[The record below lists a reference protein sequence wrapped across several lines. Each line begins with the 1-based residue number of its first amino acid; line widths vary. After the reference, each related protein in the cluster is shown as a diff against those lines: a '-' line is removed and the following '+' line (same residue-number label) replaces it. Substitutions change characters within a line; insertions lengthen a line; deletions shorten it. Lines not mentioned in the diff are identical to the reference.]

1 MLALTVAPGQYVR
14 PRMRRYSP
22 DLRVVREK
30 PYFDT
35 SQDWLWD
42 TRTSVLHS
50 SRGSAGRNWT
60 AAVGFGARG
69 AVPATK
75 VEWPLSVPKA
85 VGGCRRLGGRKLLG
99 QGLNRGRAV
108 ARAVFRTRHLPAHLG
123 GGLVLAQSFMDHLP
137 QQIVTGQGDILHL
150 HDKFGPHPMHAA

>member
-14 PRMRRYSP
+14 PRIRRYSP

-50 SRGSAGRNWT
+50 SRGSASRNWT
-60 AAVGFGARG
+60 AAVGSERRRLPQCAATRDAPTPDPPAVTPRQEGSTSTRPIGAR
-69 AVPATK
+69 
-75 VEWPLSVPKA
+75 
-85 VGGCRRLGGRKLLG
+85 
-99 QGLNRGRAV
+99 
-108 ARAVFRTRHLPAHLG
+108 
-123 GGLVLAQSFMDHLP
+123 
-137 QQIVTGQGDILHL
+137 
-150 HDKFGPHPMHAA
+150 